1 MSLLRAVPALV
12 ALLGFSGCGYVHFGK
27 LPKDT
32 GPRGDAQLASAYTDL
47 RTEHKLL
54 QQELVLA
61 RKEGDALRSAL
72 EKGGGTELAA
82 RLQETTKEL
91 ATLRAAYAKLQ
102 SERATPAA
110 ASPAASAT
118 ARAELEEKLAATLRN
133 YTQLQEEN
141 TRLRADVTRTREENS
156 TLTAQLKTATT
167 QNEQAQTA
175 LAQLNTELLA
185 QKEARARADQQAE
198 AARAQLALVV
208 ARTADTAV
216 ASRAAPE
223 TKPTLADARETSATG
238 ATVIAA
244 PVRLAN
250 APASDAPPT
259 AELRTNP
266 DRIRAAAAK
275 TAEPAPTTPPQV
287 ESPASSTSRTHVVR
301 PNETLEFIA
310 RKYYGDPAKWTRIY
324 VANNSQLSG
333 GRAIKP
339 GMQLVIP
346 EE

>member
-1 MSLLRAVPALV
+1 MSSFRAVPALA
-12 ALLGFSGCGYVHFGK
+12 ALLAFSGCGYVHFGK
-27 LPKDT
+27 LPRDT
-32 GPRGDAQLASAYTDL
+32 SPRGDAQLAAAYTDL

-72 EKGGGTELAA
+72 EKGGGTDLAA

-102 SERATPAA
+102 SERS
-110 ASPAASAT
+110 ASPATSTASAA
-118 ARAELEEKLAATLRN
+118 ARTDLEERLATTLRN

-141 TRLRADVTRTREENS
+141 SRLRSDVSRTREEN
-156 TLTAQLKTATT
+156 TQLTAQLKTATA
-167 QNEQAQTA
+167 QNAQAQAA

-185 QKEARARADQQAE
+185 QKEARAKADQQAE

-208 ARTADTAV
+208 ARTADNAV
-216 ASRAAPE
+216 AVRGTPDAS
-223 TKPTLADARETSATG
+223 PTLANARETSATG

-244 PVRLAN
+244 PVRMAN

-266 DRIRAAAAK
+266 DRLRAAAAK
-275 TAEPAPTTPPQV
+275 AAESNSVAPPKTEPPAPA
-287 ESPASSTSRTHVVR
+287 PARTHVVR

-310 RKYYGDPAKWTRIY
+310 KRYYGDPTKWTRIY

-339 GMQLVIP
+339 GMELIIP
-346 EE
+346 ED